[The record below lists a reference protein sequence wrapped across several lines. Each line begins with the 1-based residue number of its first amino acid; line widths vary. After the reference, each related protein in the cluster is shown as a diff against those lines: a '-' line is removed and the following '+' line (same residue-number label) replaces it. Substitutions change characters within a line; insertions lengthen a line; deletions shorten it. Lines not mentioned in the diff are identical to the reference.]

1 MAIYREKDIFERRNA
16 ANEAKKALLER
27 YKARPAADD
36 PQVVARQAERK
47 AILEARSQR
56 EAEKQRLRQEKL
68 AREAAERAAR
78 EAAAEAARREAE
90 AKAAEE
96 ARLRDAEENERI
108 ARLLADEAERKA
120 KRDARYAARK
130 ARVAIGEQAEQTLLK
145 ERGVKDR
152 VSSQSAIQAAG
163 TDREGKPASIAE
175 VGAAVKADVVIYA
188 TVDEFSLTRDG
199 QTYSPGAVLRV
210 KVVDATGNAR
220 LWPENPA
227 GHVVSVRL
235 SPKTSDLPTSTA
247 ARFQAEDEL
256 ARQAGQEIAW
266 LFMDHEAPRGIKGPE

>member
-1 MAIYREKDIFERRNA
+1 MSLLEPRMPERSIHLVRVIASLLAGAAGLLGAGCNIVGPAYYFIHGPEK
-16 ANEAKKALLER
+16 AKKLYELDPKR
-27 YKARPAADD
+27 TTVVFVDD
-36 PQVVARQAERK
+36 
-47 AILEARSQR
+47 RSSR
-56 EAEKQRLRQEKL
+56 VPR
-68 AREAAERAAR
+68 RAS
-78 EAAAEAARREAE
+78 
-90 AKAAEE
+90 
-96 ARLRDAEENERI
+96 
-108 ARLLADEAERKA
+108 
-120 KRDARYAARK
+120 
-130 ARVAIGEQAEQTLLK
+130 RVAIGEQAEQTLLK
-145 ERGVKDR
+145 ERVVKDM